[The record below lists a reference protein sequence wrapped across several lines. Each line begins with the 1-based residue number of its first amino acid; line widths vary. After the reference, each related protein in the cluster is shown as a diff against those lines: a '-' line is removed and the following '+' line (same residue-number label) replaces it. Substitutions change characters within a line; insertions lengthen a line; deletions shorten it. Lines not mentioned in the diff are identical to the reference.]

1 MRTDLLITVL
11 DLLGVFA
18 NGLLGGAVA
27 RSQRLDLFGFGAMGL
42 ISGLGGGIIRDILL
56 QHGPPAALVHPAY
69 IPTALAGA
77 GLAFV
82 IRIQHKAWDRVF
94 MLVDAAAIS
103 LWATAGALIALA
115 DGLNWLS
122 AVLLGTITAIG
133 GGVTRDVML
142 QRVPAVFTDGPL
154 YATVALFVAAVQV
167 VSAKTLG
174 AEDTTGTIIAVAAG
188 IALRLTAYR
197 QGWRLPR
204 GLEWQPGRI
213 GQRGAR
219 AADSDPGASGA
230 VASGAVASGAV
241 ASGPVAGIGSDSGAG
256 PDEAD

>member
-1 MRTDLLITVL
+1 VRTDLLITIL

-27 RSQRLDLFGFGAMGL
+27 RSQNLDLFGFGAMGL

-82 IRIQHKAWDRVF
+82 IRIEHKAWDRVF

-133 GGVTRDVML
+133 GGITRDVML

-154 YATVALFVAAVQV
+154 YATVAIFVAAVQV
-167 VSAKTLG
+167 ASAKTLG
-174 AEDTTGTIIAVAAG
+174 AQDTTGTIIAVAAG
-188 IALRLTAYR
+188 IALRLTAYQR
-197 QGWRLPR
+197 GWRLPR
-204 GLEWQPGRI
+204 GLEWQPGRL
-213 GQRGAR
+213 GHRGAR
-219 AADSDPGASGA
+219 AADSGAVTGVSSDSWPGA
-230 VASGAVASGAV
+230 
-241 ASGPVAGIGSDSGAG
+241 
-256 PDEAD
+256 DEAD